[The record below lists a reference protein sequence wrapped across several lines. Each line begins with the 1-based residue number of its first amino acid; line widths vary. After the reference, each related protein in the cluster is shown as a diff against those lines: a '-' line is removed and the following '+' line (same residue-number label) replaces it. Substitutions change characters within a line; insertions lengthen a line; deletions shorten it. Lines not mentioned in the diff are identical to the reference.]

1 MLDAVNF
8 SRNCPN
14 LPLSDPVGIW
24 LLLFL
29 WLVHSQQGKGWP
41 HHPLR
46 AEASHWQWNE
56 FDGVYMPLETSFA
69 VARGGE
75 DATENWRRLFLTRI
89 QFIHSWRLPNRWRCC
104 REIGVVV
111 SPFIK
116 RSHSLFLN
124 KRPFSRGK
132 SCGYDKLNKYYCR
145 ELTTICIILL
155 PIMIYFDC
163 SFR

>member
-116 RSHSLFLN
+116 RSYYEPSVTRTINFIGSM
-124 KRPFSRGK
+124 KCIDIGGCWYRYDSRLGA
-132 SCGYDKLNKYYCR
+132 NVW
-145 ELTTICIILL
+145 
-155 PIMIYFDC
+155 
-163 SFR
+163 